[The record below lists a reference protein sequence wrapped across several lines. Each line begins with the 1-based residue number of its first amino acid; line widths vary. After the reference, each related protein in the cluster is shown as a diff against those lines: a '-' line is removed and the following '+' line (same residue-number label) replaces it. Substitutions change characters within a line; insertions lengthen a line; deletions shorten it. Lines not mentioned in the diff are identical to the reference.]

1 MARMSQNTWISWIS
15 AIPHLRIILITYSLN
30 FIFFLI
36 YSLLQFSLLDF
47 NLGFATFPLPGGLL
61 PLLFLYCYC
70 IGWQIHL
77 LKWFITP
84 AHRAVAVLTEQ
95 TDLSICSTDIFI
107 FPRCSGMGSSG
118 SIFVIAKEKHLKE
131 QGARQ
136 MSRQRQRRESKEKG
150 FDFPVLWDIN

>member
-1 MARMSQNTWISWIS
+1 MWVSWIV
-15 AIPHLRIILITYSLN
+15 AIPALGIILITYSLN
-30 FIFFLI
+30 SIFFLT
-36 YSLLQFSLLDF
+36 SSLLLQFSLLDF
-47 NLGFATFPLPGGLL
+47 SLGFSTVLLPGGLL

-95 TDLSICSTDIFI
+95 TDLSIGSTDIFI
-107 FPRCSGMGSSG
+107 FPRCSGMGSNG

-136 MSRQRQRRESKEKG
+136 MSRQKQRRERKENG
-150 FDFPVLWDIN
+150 FNFPVLWDIN